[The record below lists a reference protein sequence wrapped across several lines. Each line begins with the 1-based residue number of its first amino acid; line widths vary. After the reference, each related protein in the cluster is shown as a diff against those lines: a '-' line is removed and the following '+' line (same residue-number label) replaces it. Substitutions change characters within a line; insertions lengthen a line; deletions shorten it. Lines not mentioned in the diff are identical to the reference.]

1 MILFILRLT
10 LHVCCGSI
18 TRNFKLIS
26 GSTFNMFVC
35 FQLTEY
41 TITIF
46 PKKKNLVVTWDKT
59 VDLLLILQLMFTF
72 HFFLVYEEYIQGQM
86 DTQGGRGVGGGG
98 K

>member
-1 MILFILRLT
+1 MILKYILTGKSFVQVQRFMILFILRLA

-46 PKKKNLVVTWDKT
+46 PKKEN
-59 VDLLLILQLMFTF
+59 
-72 HFFLVYEEYIQGQM
+72 
-86 DTQGGRGVGGGG
+86 
-98 K
+98 

>member
-10 LHVCCGSI
+10 LHACCGSI

-35 FQLTEY
+35 FQLAEY

-46 PKKKNLVVTWDKT
+46 SKQGKLSSNLGKNCRPTTYTTTYVHVS
-59 VDLLLILQLMFTF
+59 
-72 HFFLVYEEYIQGQM
+72 FFFGL
-86 DTQGGRGVGGGG
+86 
-98 K
+98 